1 MPRDGSS
8 RRPVDDAGPLAPL
21 GIGEV
26 ADQPF
31 VDKVGVAIPSVDEVL
46 RGEAGRVVVA
56 RFGRAATLGA
66 VRAALDELRSAN
78 GPSSPRRAVARED
91 TAAAIAA
98 RAAEVL
104 AAQDAPRLRR
114 VLNLTGTVLHTNLGR
129 AILAEEAVAAAAAA
143 MRSPAALEF
152 DLEAGGRGERDD
164 IVRSLITEL
173 TGAEDAI
180 LVNNNASAIL
190 LVLNTLALGKESI
203 VSRGEL
209 IEIGGSFRM
218 PDIMARAGT
227 RLKEIGTTNRTHLR
241 DYADAIG
248 PETALLL
255 KVHTSNYLVQG
266 FTKEV
271 GASELAVLAREK
283 SLPLVDDLGSGT
295 LVDLT
300 RYGLRRERTVQDALK
315 DGADLVTFSGDKLL
329 GGPQAGFIVGRRDL
343 VQACA
348 RNPIKR
354 AVRLDKIRL
363 AALEATLK
371 LYRDP
376 DRLTERLPTLGFLT
390 RPLDDIQAQ
399 TERVA
404 GPLARTLGE
413 GFEVAC
419 CACTSQIGSGAL
431 PLETIPSAGLA
442 MAPRTKK
449 QAGRQLEALAAAF
462 RRLPIPVIGH
472 IEKGALILDFRC
484 LDAETAFVEQL
495 EKLAIALGNS
505 EAEP

>member
-1 MPRDGSS
+1 
-8 RRPVDDAGPLAPL
+8 
-21 GIGEV
+21 
-26 ADQPF
+26 
-31 VDKVGVAIPSVDEVL
+31 L
-46 RGEAGRVVVA
+46 RGEAGKVVVA
-56 RFGRAATLGA
+56 RFGHAATLGA
-66 VRAALDELRSAN
+66 VRAALDGLRRAN
-78 GPSSPRRAVARED
+78 GLAGAHHSVSRAD

-104 AAQDAPRLRR
+104 EAEDAPRLRR

-129 AILAEEAVAAAAAA
+129 AILADDAVVAASAA
-143 MRSPAALEF
+143 MRAPAALEY
-152 DLEAGGRGERDD
+152 DLETGSRGERDD
-164 IVRSLITEL
+164 IVRGLICEL

-180 LVNNNASAIL
+180 LVNNNAAAIL

-248 PETALLL
+248 ADTALLL

-271 GASELAVLAREK
+271 GTDEVMPLARERK
-283 SLPLVDDLGSGT
+283 LPLVDDLGSGT
-295 LVDLT
+295 LIDLAK
-300 RYGLRRERTVQDALK
+300 YGLRRERTVQDALK

-329 GGPQAGFIVGRRDL
+329 GGPQAGFIIGRRDL
-343 VQACA
+343 VRACA
-348 RNPIKR
+348 KNPIKR

-376 DRLTERLPTLGFLT
+376 DRLPDRLPTLGYLA
-390 RPLDDIQAQ
+390 RPLDDIRAQA
-399 TERVA
+399 ERVE
-404 GPLARTLGE
+404 GPLARALGATV
-413 GFEVAC
+413 EVAC

-431 PLETIPSAGLA
+431 PLETIPSAGLSIT
-442 MAPRTKK
+442 PRGKK
-449 QAGRQLEALAAAF
+449 QSGRQLEALAVAF
-462 RRLPIPVIGH
+462 RRLPVPVIGH
-472 IEKGALILDFRC
+472 IEKGSLVLDFRC
-484 LDAETAFVEQL
+484 LDAETLFVEQL
-495 EKLAIALGNS
+495 EKLAVLPGDA

>member
-1 MPRDGSS
+1 
-8 RRPVDDAGPLAPL
+8 
-21 GIGEV
+21 
-26 ADQPF
+26 
-31 VDKVGVAIPSVDEVL
+31 VDEVL
-46 RGEAGRVVVA
+46 RGEAGRAVVA
-56 RFGRAATLGA
+56 RFGHAATLGA
-66 VRAALDELRSAN
+66 VRGALDELRAAN
-78 GPSSPRRAVARED
+78 GLANSHHSVSRQD
-91 TAAAIAA
+91 TVAAIAA

-104 AAQDAPRLRR
+104 EAEDAPRLRR

-143 MRSPAALEF
+143 MRAPAALEF

-164 IVRSLITEL
+164 IVRGLVCEL

-180 LVNNNASAIL
+180 LVNNNASAVL
-190 LVLNTLALGKESI
+190 LVLNTLGLGRESI

-227 RLKEIGTTNRTHLR
+227 RLKEVGTTNRTHFR

-248 PETALLL
+248 PDTALLL

-271 GASELAVLAREK
+271 GAGDLAVLARDK
-283 SLPLVDDLGSGT
+283 GLPLVDDLGSGT
-295 LVDLT
+295 LIDLGK
-300 RYGLRRERTVQDALK
+300 YGLRRERTVQDALE

-329 GGPQAGFIVGRRDL
+329 GGPQAGFIIGRRDL
-343 VQACA
+343 VRACA
-348 RNPIKR
+348 KNPIKR

-376 DRLTERLPTLGFLT
+376 DRLPERLPTLGFLT
-390 RPLDDIQAQ
+390 RPLDDIRTQA
-399 TERVA
+399 ERVA
-404 GPLARTLGE
+404 APVARALDD

-419 CACTSQIGSGAL
+419 CACTSQIGSGAM

-442 MAPRTKK
+442 VTPRAKK
-449 QAGRQLEALAAAF
+449 HAGRQIEALVAAF

-472 IEKGALILDFRC
+472 IEKGKLILDFRC
-484 LDAETAFVEQL
+484 LDEETAFVEQL
-495 EKLAIALGNS
+495 EKLPPLLNGK

>member
-1 MPRDGSS
+1 
-8 RRPVDDAGPLAPL
+8 
-21 GIGEV
+21 
-26 ADQPF
+26 
-31 VDKVGVAIPSVDEVL
+31 VGKGTVPIPSVDEVL

-56 RFGRAATLGA
+56 RFGHAATLQA
-66 VRAALDELRSAN
+66 VRGALANLRASN
-78 GPSSPRRAVARED
+78 GRASVHHSVSRED

-104 AAQDAPRLRR
+104 EADDAPRLRR

-129 AILAEEAVAAAAAA
+129 AILAEEAVEAAANA
-143 MRSPAALEF
+143 MRAPAALEF
-152 DLEAGGRGERDD
+152 DLESGSRGERDD
-164 IVRSLITEL
+164 IVRGLICEL

-180 LVNNNASAIL
+180 FVNNNAAAIF
-190 LVLNTLALGKESI
+190 LVLNTLALGRESI

-227 RLKEIGTTNRTHLR
+227 KLREIGTTNRTHLR
-241 DYADAIG
+241 DYTDAISA
-248 PETALLL
+248 ETALLL

-271 GASELAVLAREK
+271 GTDELAVLAREK
-283 SLPLVDDLGSGT
+283 NLPLVDDLGSGT
-295 LVDLT
+295 LIDLAK
-300 RYGLRRERTVQDALK
+300 YGLRHERTVQDALK

-343 VQACA
+343 VRACA
-348 RNPIKR
+348 KNPIKR

-376 DRLTERLPTLGFLT
+376 DRLSERLPTLHFLT
-390 RPLDDIQAQ
+390 RPLDEIRAQA
-399 TERVA
+399 ERVA
-404 GPLARTLGE
+404 GPADRALGDD
-413 GFEVAC
+413 FDIAC
-419 CACTSQIGSGAL
+419 CSCTSQIGSGAL

-442 MAPRTKK
+442 ISPRAKK
-449 QAGRQLEALAAAF
+449 QSGRQLDALASAF

-484 LDAETAFVEQL
+484 LDDEPAFVEQL
-495 EKLAIALGNS
+495 EKLAYAHHDV